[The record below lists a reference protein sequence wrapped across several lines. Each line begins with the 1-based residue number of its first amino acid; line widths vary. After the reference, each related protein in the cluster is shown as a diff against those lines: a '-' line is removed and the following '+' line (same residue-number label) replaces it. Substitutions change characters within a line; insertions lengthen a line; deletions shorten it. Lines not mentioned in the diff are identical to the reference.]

1 MGSKGVMRMGQFLK
15 PSKSGA
21 GAGAAAGAGARKA
34 GSSKPSNKRLREGDE
49 ADEDDFDRGAAG
61 DEQPRKKISLSLS
74 LGKEARAS
82 YAQLKEQGLKRTASK
97 AKTEAEMVEYAK
109 TYAAPGAG
117 RLTNRQRTKGTSG
130 EYEKALK
137 EFNDLLL
144 GIAKAVATHTDV
156 NSSGKQDKMFDI
168 FDKPVPTKTGKH
180 ALLDYNKF
188 VTHPMCLQKIKERC
202 EKKEYN
208 SMTAFD
214 ADFAA
219 IAAAAHAYHDNKEAK
234 AAVPVI
240 AEWADRMVEHARK
253 TIENNS
259 AMLNQ
264 CLYYLQKEQTI
275 EGGDNGGGVEEAP
288 AVAVAPPSV
297 PERAAA
303 PGGGAEDAG
312 GVAPPSV
319 HELAAAPEPMAMD
332 RAGAGADGEGGDGG
346 GGAGGATQPALPKT
360 EG

>member
-1 MGSKGVMRMGQFLK
+1 
-15 PSKSGA
+15 
-21 GAGAAAGAGARKA
+21 
-34 GSSKPSNKRLREGDE
+34 
-49 ADEDDFDRGAAG
+49 
-61 DEQPRKKISLSLS
+61 
-74 LGKEARAS
+74 
-82 YAQLKEQGLKRTASK
+82 
-97 AKTEAEMVEYAK
+97 
-109 TYAAPGAG
+109 
-117 RLTNRQRTKGTSG
+117 
-130 EYEKALK
+130 
-137 EFNDLLL
+137 
-144 GIAKAVATHTDV
+144 
-156 NSSGKQDKMFDI
+156 
-168 FDKPVPTKTGKH
+168 
-180 ALLDYNKF
+180 
-188 VTHPMCLQKIKERC
+188 
-202 EKKEYN
+202 
-208 SMTAFD
+208 MTAFD

-312 GVAPPSV
+312 GVVIAEALAPSLFQQGPAPFFQRCSLRFKGRAMST
-319 HELAAAPEPMAMD
+319 ELEERCRAAADKD
-332 RAGAGADGEGGDGG
+332 RPHRIADHKY
-346 GGAGGATQPALPKT
+346 T
-360 EG
+360 